1 MKKENLLQ
9 VYYIAIMLGANVDIY
24 EINEEKNCLWNKE
37 ENKEAG
43 ENDLTFILDCIENNL
58 ENNND
63 NYEN

>member
-37 ENKEAG
+37 ENK
-43 ENDLTFILDCIENNL
+43 
-58 ENNND
+58 
-63 NYEN
+63 